1 MCIRDRLIRQLF
13 GFNKIKDNTLLAQE
27 LRAFGKKF
35 KDIKSVEEKLIQ
47 DDVNNKVEE
56 PTPPITTVINEQ
68 ESTAAELSQQ
78 ADDTMGLDV
87 DISDMF
93 SSIDITGDNLSVPN
107 MAAIRTG
114 LTAAERTEFDRSLAA
129 GETKIYCL

>member
-1 MCIRDRLIRQLF
+1 
-13 GFNKIKDNTLLAQE
+13 
-27 LRAFGKKF
+27 
-35 KDIKSVEEKLIQ
+35 
-47 DDVNNKVEE
+47 
-56 PTPPITTVINEQ
+56 
-68 ESTAAELSQQ
+68 
-78 ADDTMGLDV
+78 MGLDV

-107 MAAIRTG
+107 MASIRTG

>member
-1 MCIRDRLIRQLF
+1 MPIIDDSNFELPSE
-13 GFNKIKDNTLLAQE
+13 KDFYMNAVDDTYL
-27 LRAFGKKF
+27 KMISDTIDKTD
-35 KDIKSVEEKLIQ
+35 KD
-47 DDVNNKVEE
+47 
-56 PTPPITTVINEQ
+56 EQ

-87 DISDMF
+87 DSSDMF

-107 MAAIRTG
+107 MASIRTG
-114 LTAAERTEFDRSLAA
+114 LIAAERTEFDRSLAA